1 MTSSAPSI
9 RVALIGYGLAG
20 SAFHAPL
27 IASNP
32 SMSLDFIVTRD
43 PERRANA
50 ERDHPNARIVET
62 ADVLWDRRRDI
73 DLVVIAT
80 PNKTHAPLAL
90 SALDAGLAVVVDKPF
105 AVTAEQGRAM
115 IAESRRRNL
124 MLTVYQNRRWDG
136 DFITVRRLA
145 SDGTLGRVYRFESR
159 FERWR
164 PTPKGGWRE
173 QSDPSEAGGLLFDLG
188 SHLIDQALF
197 LFGPAATVYAE
208 LDCRRTG
215 VQTDDDVFVAL
226 THRSGVRSHLIAS
239 AVTAQPGP
247 RFQVLGS
254 EAAYVKYGV
263 DVQEDALRRRERPGA
278 GGWGEEPPEDWGS
291 VGAGNQVRRV
301 RTEPGAYQAFYE
313 GVVRALRDGA
323 PPPVDPNDAV
333 AGLEVIAAARRSAV
347 DGAAQ
352 HLSA

>member
-9 RVALIGYGLAG
+9 RVGLIGYGLAG

-27 IASNP
+27 IASNL
-32 SMSLDFIVTRD
+32 SMSLEFIVTRD
-43 PERRANA
+43 PERRASA
-50 ERDHPNARIVET
+50 QRDHPKARIVET

-105 AVTAEQGRAM
+105 AVTAEQGRAV

-136 DFITVRRLA
+136 DFITVRRLT

-173 QSDPSEAGGLLFDLG
+173 QSDPAEAGCRIVRGDAAGFYFEDPFG
-188 SHLIDQALF
+188 FVID
-197 LFGPAATVYAE
+197 V
-208 LDCRRTG
+208 
-215 VQTDDDVFVAL
+215 VA
-226 THRSGVRSHLIAS
+226 R
-239 AVTAQPGP
+239 
-247 RFQVLGS
+247 
-254 EAAYVKYGV
+254 
-263 DVQEDALRRRERPGA
+263 
-278 GGWGEEPPEDWGS
+278 
-291 VGAGNQVRRV
+291 N
-301 RTEPGAYQAFYE
+301 
-313 GVVRALRDGA
+313 
-323 PPPVDPNDAV
+323 
-333 AGLEVIAAARRSAV
+333 
-347 DGAAQ
+347 
-352 HLSA
+352 